1 MKVIDINDFREG
13 EYLFAALAMCVAEK
27 YDDVEMD
34 TRLCLHRWVA
44 GVPKNTSLFKLE
56 CPECHAQDSFA
67 TILPSEYLEH
77 FGVKR

>member
-13 EYLFAALAMCVAEK
+13 EYLFAALAMCVEVK
-27 YDDVEMD
+27 HDGHM
-34 TRLCLHRWVA
+34 CLHRWVA

-67 TILPSEYLEH
+67 TILPSEYMEH